1 MIAILNT
8 ANELENKELATYASQ
23 KRLKIAWVNDTEEL
37 EDKAL
42 YHAMTDEASEYIPV
56 EDFKKIDRKSTR
68 LNSSHVD

>member
-37 EDKAL
+37 EDEAL
-42 YHAMTDEASEYIPV
+42 YHAMTDEPSEYIPV
-56 EDFKKIDRKSTR
+56 EDFKKILRAKIDASK
-68 LNSSHVD
+68 NK